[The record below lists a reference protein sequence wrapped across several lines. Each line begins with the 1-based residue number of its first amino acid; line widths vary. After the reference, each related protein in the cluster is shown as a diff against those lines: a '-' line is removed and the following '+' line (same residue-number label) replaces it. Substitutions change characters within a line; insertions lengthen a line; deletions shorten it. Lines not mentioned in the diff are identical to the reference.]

1 MSDKGENIKVFISS
15 LEEELACERE
25 FAVRA
30 IEDLYLKP
38 KVFAIRSEEFLASPR
53 PEEYL
58 HHLRESD
65 FVILILSKKLSPFVK
80 KEVKE
85 AERLG
90 KHLLVFIRGVGKKRR
105 SKELKRLIEELKTR
119 VRYVR
124 YDNMREFEDKVRRSI
139 INEINR
145 LFLSAPKSFGTIRS
159 MYEYAIEIISKAQ
172 RELYTVEKH
181 PILLLHPHKK
191 APEHEKYYKV
201 LDSWMK
207 KYILKSESSRFYS
220 LYSLDQTR
228 EIIDRMRRS
237 GISIK
242 GIRDR
247 LKYYWK
253 LQSSTH
259 GRFKLYPIKGR
270 VNPFIVGDDEFGIW
284 FSIGKAQLG
293 ISFVSK
299 EVSFRWKDE
308 IERLTQE
315 QKDLNTVM
323 TELGLT

>member
-1 MSDKGENIKVFISS
+1 MSDKEENIRVFISS

-30 IEDLYLKP
+30 TEGLYLKP

-53 PEEYL
+53 PDEYIY
-58 HHLRESD
+58 HLRKSD
-65 FVILILSKKLSPFVK
+65 FVVLILGKKFSPFVK
-80 KEVKE
+80 KEIDE
-85 AERLG
+85 ANRLG
-90 KHLLVFIRGVGKKRR
+90 KHLLVFVKDVGKKRR
-105 SKELKRLIEELKTR
+105 NKELKRLIEELKTR

-139 INEINR
+139 TNEINR

-159 MYEYAIEIISKAQ
+159 MYEYATEIISKTQ

-181 PILLLHPHKK
+181 PILLFGLHKK
-191 APEHEKYYKV
+191 TPEHEKYYKV
-201 LDSWMK
+201 LDSWVK
-207 KYILKSESSRFYS
+207 KYIMKGRTSRFYS
-220 LYSLDQTR
+220 IYSLDQTR

-242 GIRDR
+242 RIKDK
-247 LKYYWK
+247 LKYYWE

-270 VNPFIVGDDEFGIW
+270 VNPFIVGDDEFGVW

-293 ISFVSK
+293 ISFVNK
-299 EVSFRWKDE
+299 EVSSRLKDE

-315 QKDLNTVM
+315 QKDLNTLIA
-323 TELGLT
+323 ELG